1 VEKPNIS
8 SYVSQRMNF
17 MDEIGGIV
25 ATLKAIQES
34 LEKSNASDVEMN
46 MVICVAIVRI
56 KAGLCI

>member
-1 VEKPNIS
+1 
-8 SYVSQRMNF
+8 MNF